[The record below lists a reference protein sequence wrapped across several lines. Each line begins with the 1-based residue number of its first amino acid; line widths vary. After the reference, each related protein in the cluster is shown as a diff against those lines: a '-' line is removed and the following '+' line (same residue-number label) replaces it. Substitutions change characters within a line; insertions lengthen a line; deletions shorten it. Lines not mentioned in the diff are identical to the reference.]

1 MSEDFP
7 ERKFGIEAKSS
18 AVSDNGHDSS
28 KEENQ
33 IESEIP
39 EQDLYHPKSFLT
51 KWIFC
56 QDAKVIG
63 IQYSITAIAIGLVAL
78 VLSWLMRLQ
87 LGFPDFFSF
96 LGPAGYYQFVT
107 MHGMI
112 MVVYLLTALFLGGF
126 GNFLIP
132 LMVG

>member
-63 IQYSITAIAIGLVAL
+63 IQYSITAIAIGDRK
-78 VLSWLMRLQ
+78 S
-87 LGFPDFFSF
+87 
-96 LGPAGYYQFVT
+96 
-107 MHGMI
+107 
-112 MVVYLLTALFLGGF
+112 VV
-126 GNFLIP
+126 
-132 LMVG
+132 